1 WYEDMRHHM
10 HLDPIA
16 FAYDYMMRGGKV
28 NHKGLRRKA
37 PKFIAAYEAYAG
49 PARKGRHSAIK

>member
-1 WYEDMRHHM
+1 M
-10 HLDPIA
+10 HLHPIA

-28 NHKGLRRKA
+28 DRESLRRKA

-49 PARKGRHSAIK
+49 PAREDRHSAIK